1 MYAVVICCHTN
12 LMKNLL
18 HIPSLVHKSVKVLVY
33 RECMCTLP
41 GTLDHHY
48 PLLSITIAPP
58 VFLACFLQLPGGLDP
73 CVPWMQLWAQM
84 GQHESWID
92 GHPVNRAEGPAE
104 SYPNTQEGSYN
115 MGGSLKSSI
124 CLDGFFHE
132 IKHVIQLLG
141 HPPILWKPPRGR
153 LLPSAASPHAELVVG
168 MLRPGRAEKLWSFFE
183 DMLPSVN

>member
-58 VFLACFLQLPGGLDP
+58 VFLACFLQLPGGLAP
-73 CVPWMQLWAQM
+73 CVPWRQLWALM
-84 GQHESWID
+84 GQHESWFD

-141 HPPILWKPPRGR
+141 HPPILWN
-153 LLPSAASPHAELVVG
+153 LHAAG
-168 MLRPGRAEKLWSFFE
+168 YCLRPHLHMQSWWWACWDQEELKNCGVFLRTCYLA
-183 DMLPSVN
+183 